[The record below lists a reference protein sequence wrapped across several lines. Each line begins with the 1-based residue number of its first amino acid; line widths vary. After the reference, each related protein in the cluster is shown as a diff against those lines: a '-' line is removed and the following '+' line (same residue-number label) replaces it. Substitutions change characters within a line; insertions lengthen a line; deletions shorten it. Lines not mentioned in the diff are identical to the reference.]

1 MAGNLNFGNSWSNNP
16 NIKPKTQA
24 KGLTALDIAQSHFFT
39 IQIAGM
45 VHPSMKHSYNATVTT
60 AKATDYLTSVI
71 DSGNKVIAGE
81 SDVYT
86 YRELENLKTY
96 KVHKGYNEFLPVKSV
111 NLTESGIS
119 TLTLPLG
126 IFSDF
131 PIAHRKKITRL
142 NITIVDTDDDWYE
155 QQLRT
160 WYYQTVPSDLGYV
173 GYMSDIIRELT
184 FTSYN
189 TKGDR
194 NYVRRLFVMLVDDMQ
209 INRDY
214 ESNSFKEIAFSVAV
228 VGTGSS
234 EF

>member
-1 MAGNLNFGNSWSNNP
+1 MIYKLVCAGNDSFSKVYKKDENCNEV
-16 NIKPKTQA
+16 
-24 KGLTALDIAQSHFFT
+24 LDY
-39 IQIAGM
+39 
-45 VHPSMKHSYNATVTT
+45 KERATLREIERT
-60 AKATDYLTSVI
+60 KI
-71 DSGNKVIAGE
+71 SGYDK
-81 SDVYT
+81 
-86 YRELENLKTY
+86 
-96 KVHKGYNEFLPVKSV
+96 FLPVKSIS
-111 NLTESGIS
+111 LTESGIS

-234 EF
+234 EV

>member
-1 MAGNLNFGNSWSNNP
+1 MAGNLNFGNTWSNNP
-16 NIKPKTQA
+16 KLKPKTQA
-24 KGLTALDIAQSHFFT
+24 KGLTQLDIAQSHFFT
-39 IQIAGM
+39 IQIAGL
-45 VHPSMKHSYNATVTT
+45 VHPLMSHRAVSSVPDTNMHVLDLITPVYKKDENGNEVVDYKERAT
-60 AKATDYLTSVI
+60 L
-71 DSGNKVIAGE
+71 
-81 SDVYT
+81 
-86 YRELENLKTY
+86 RELEKI
-96 KVHKGYNEFLPVKSV
+96 KISGYDKFLPVKSV
-111 NLTESGIS
+111 SLTESGIS